1 MDDQW
6 ASGRLLS
13 DREIRGKPNHDDEI

>member
-6 ASGRLLS
+6 SSDRLLS